1 MDPKFYKKTVIIF
14 RYIYFIY
21 IVGSILYYNLATDEV
36 IEKFICLNF
45 LNVEEIS
52 IGFCNWL
59 K

>member
-36 IEKFICLNF
+36 IEKCICLNI

-52 IGFCNWL
+52 IGFVIG
-59 K
+59 